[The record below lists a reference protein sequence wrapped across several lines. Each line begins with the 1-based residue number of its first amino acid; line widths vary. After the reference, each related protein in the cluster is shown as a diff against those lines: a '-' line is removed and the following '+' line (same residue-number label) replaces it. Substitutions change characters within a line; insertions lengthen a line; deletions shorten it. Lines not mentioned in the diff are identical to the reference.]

1 MKSPSARTSPHRVLI
16 ADHVSPACIETLQ
29 RSGGL
34 QVEVA
39 SGESP
44 DRIRQRLPG
53 VEALIV
59 RSALRVDAA
68 LLDAGSDL
76 RVVGRAG
83 EGVDNIDLEAATRK
97 GIVVMNTPGGN
108 TISAAE
114 HTLSLLLALARKI
127 PQASASLKGGAW
139 DRKSFVGVQ
148 LYEKVLGVI
157 GMGKVGR
164 EVAQRARAFGMEI
177 LAHDPFLSEDMA
189 QKLKVTFVP
198 FRDLLTRSDFITVHL
213 PLTDQTRHLLGGPE
227 LVLCKPGVRIIN
239 CARGGIV
246 DEAALVGALRD
257 GRVAGAALDVFEN
270 EPPAGNPLLAL
281 DSVIATPHL
290 GASTVEAQETVAVW
304 IAEQVADFL
313 LRGTVRNAVNLIPL
327 DPKTAAVIA
336 PYQNLAEKLG
346 RLHAQLRRGRLKEI
360 QVEYHGD
367 VAESPTSPVTSSLL
381 KGYFET
387 FQSGPVNAVNAGYLA
402 KASGVRLSETRSA
415 ERLDFANLISATFVT
430 SEARI
435 AVAGTLFGKN
445 NPRIVRLDNYY
456 FDALPQGDILLV
468 SNDDT
473 PGMLGKIAT
482 TLGRS
487 GVNIGFLS
495 MGRDTPAGTAVAI
508 LNLDSAPAAEVVK
521 EIESTQ
527 GVLWVKAVR
536 L

>member
-1 MKSPSARTSPHRVLI
+1 MSSASRDTQPLRVLI
-16 ADHVSPACIETLQ
+16 ADHVSPVCAETLE

-39 SGESP
+39 AGESP
-44 DRIRQRLPG
+44 DRIRRRLPG
-53 VEALIV
+53 FAALIV
-59 RSALRVDAA
+59 RSALQVDAP
-68 LLDAGSDL
+68 LLEAGPDL
-76 RVVGRAG
+76 KVVGRAG
-83 EGVDNIDLEAATRK
+83 EGVDNIDLDAATRK

-114 HTLSLLLALARKI
+114 HTLSMLLALARRI

-148 LYEKVLGVI
+148 LYEKRLGVI

-189 QKLKVTFVP
+189 DKLKVTFVP
-198 FRDLLTRSDFITVHL
+198 FRDLLARADFITVHL
-213 PLTDQTRHLLGGPE
+213 PLTDQSRHLLGEAE
-227 LVLCKPGVRIIN
+227 LRLCKPGVRIIN

-246 DEAALVGALRD
+246 DEGALAGALRD
-257 GRVAGAALDVFEN
+257 GRVAGAALDVFEQ
-270 EPPAGNPLLAL
+270 EPPTDNPLLAM
-281 DSVIATPHL
+281 DDVIVTPHL

-313 LRGTVRNAVNLIPL
+313 LRGIVRNAVNLIPL

-336 PYQNLAEKLG
+336 PYQKLAEKLG
-346 RLHAQLRRGRLKEI
+346 SLHAQLRRGRLKEI

-367 VAESPTSPVTSSLL
+367 VAESPTAPVTSSLL

-387 FQSGPVNAVNAGYLA
+387 FQSGPVNAVNATYLA

-456 FDALPQGDILLV
+456 FDALPEGNILLV

-473 PGMLGKIAT
+473 PGMLGRIAT
-482 TLGRS
+482 ILGRNHI
-487 GVNIGFLS
+487 NIGFLS

-508 LNLDSAPAAEVVK
+508 LNLDSTPPPEVVR
-521 EIESTQ
+521 EIETTQ